1 MRQPCKVKLC
11 MAVVLIKI
19 AIFVTACRYI
29 SGLRPIM
36 RFSDIPGHTEI
47 KHWLRQLVDNDKIPH
62 ALLLEGPEGI
72 GKLAMARAMI
82 QYIYCEHR
90 TSDGDSCGRCQ
101 SCTLLNSLSHLDSMY
116 SYPVVKDDDNPI
128 SDKYL
133 QQWKRF
139 LAEEPLYAGLD
150 RWTATFT
157 KTNARPL
164 IYVTEAND
172 LIHKLSFQAR
182 QSRYKSVIVWLPERL
197 NEEAANKLL
206 KLIEEPYPDTLLLFV
221 SNEPQLI
228 LPTIYSRLQRVPM
241 RRQPDDII
249 ASWLQDKRGLSVPDS
264 RAIAH
269 LADGSFLEADL
280 QLSVSSDTKRYFEL
294 FKSLMRL
301 AYARKVAGFKD
312 WAAELADMGRES
324 EIKFYTYAARLIRE
338 SFVYNFQRPH
348 LNYLNP
354 EEEAFSKNFARF
366 ITVNNVEGII
376 RVIDNAIIEIGGNG
390 NGKAI
395 NFDVAM
401 RIMILLR
408 KSN

>member
-1 MRQPCKVKLC
+1 MTLAAWLFFLDFLR
-11 MAVVLIKI
+11 
-19 AIFVTACRYI
+19 IFVSLCLSI
-29 SGLRPIM
+29 SKGIFPTM
-36 RFSDIPGHTEI
+36 RFSDIPGHDEV
-47 KHWLRQLVDNDKIPH
+47 KKWLRQLADSGKIPH

-72 GKLAMARAMI
+72 GKLAMARAML
-82 QYIYCEHR
+82 QYIYCEHP
-90 TSDGDSCGRCQ
+90 TAEGDSCGQCQ
-101 SCTLLNSLSHLDSMY
+101 SCTLLSSMNHLDSMY
-116 SYPVVKDDDNPI
+116 SFPVVKDDDNPI

-139 LAEEPLYAGLD
+139 LTEEPLYAGID

-157 KTNARPL
+157 KANARPV

-182 QSRYKSVIVWLPERL
+182 QARYKSIILWLPERL

-228 LPTIYSRLQRVPM
+228 LPTIYSRLQRVTM
-241 RRQPDDII
+241 RRQSDDTV
-249 ASWLQDKRGLSVPDS
+249 AMWLQEKRGLSQPDA

-269 LADGSFLEADL
+269 LAEGSFLEADR
-280 QLSVSSDTKRYFEL
+280 QLSVSSDSKRFFEL

-312 WAAELADMGRES
+312 WAADLADLGRES
-324 EIKFYTYAARLIRE
+324 EIKFYKYAARLIRE
-338 SFVYNFQRPH
+338 NFVYNFQQPQ
-348 LNYLNP
+348 LTYLNP

-366 ITVNNVEGII
+366 IHTANVESIME
-376 RVIDNAIIEIGGNG
+376 VINNAITDIAGNG

-408 KSN
+408 KKQ